1 MQTVLSRSCKY
12 KCLVQIEELESELA
26 AVDAAKVDWESRLEE
41 ESQSQGRDFNLQED
55 QLKEYH
61 RLKEEAG
68 TRAAAL
74 SQEMNTIQREQKAD
88 QDRLDNESRRKNE
101 VVARL
106 KQKEHE
112 VDENRRRVDKLTDY
126 IA

>member
-1 MQTVLSRSCKY
+1 MFML
-12 KCLVQIEELESELA
+12 QIEELEKELA
-26 AVDAAKVDWESRLEE
+26 SVDSARAEWESRLEE
-41 ESQSQGRDFNLQED
+41 ESQSQGRDFNLEED
-55 QLKEYH
+55 QVKEYH

-74 SQEMNTIQREQKAD
+74 SQEMDTIQREQKAD

-112 VDENRRRVDKLTDY
+112 VEENRKRVDKLTDY
-126 IA
+126 IR